1 MRTRTFTTIGVG
13 LSITALFAVAT
24 GAQASDVTELG
35 APAVDRVS
43 ARVFGSYDIAETSAA
58 IFLNAV
64 QRSGASARGTFR
76 HTLVFEGLL
85 IDFIGDVSCL
95 AVDTEEGRA
104 WVGGIV
110 TSNNS
115 DHPDFILERNQPG
128 KDIWFRVLDTGPGSP
143 DVDRTTFLGFE
154 GDGDIITSDEYCQE
168 QIWPGPPDDEPN
180 ARTNPMLEGRI
191 TVRSSS

>member
-1 MRTRTFTTIGVG
+1 MRTRILTTLGAG
-13 LSITALFAVAT
+13 LSITAMLAAGSAV
-24 GAQASDVTELG
+24 QASDVTELG
-35 APAVDRVS
+35 APAVERVS

-64 QRSGASARGTFR
+64 QRAGASARGTFR

-85 IDFIGDVSCL
+85 IDFIGDVTCL
-95 AVDTEEGRA
+95 AVDAGEGRA
-104 WVGGIV
+104 WVGGII

-115 DHPDFILERNQPG
+115 DHPDFIQERNQPG
-128 KDIWFRVLDTGPGSP
+128 KDIWFRVLDTGPGSA
-143 DVDRTTFLGFE
+143 DVDRTTFVGFE